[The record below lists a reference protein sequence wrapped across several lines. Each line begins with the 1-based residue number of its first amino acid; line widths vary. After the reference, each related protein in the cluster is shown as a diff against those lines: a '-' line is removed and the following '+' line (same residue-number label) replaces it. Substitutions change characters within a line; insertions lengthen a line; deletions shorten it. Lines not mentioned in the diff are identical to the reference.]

1 MSEEIVRETI
11 SVSRTSI
18 SEEEKAVASEYN
30 QFVIRGLRRADHLLR
45 FGTPE
50 VQLRLCVA
58 AISSSSRLAALDS
71 KTITEEHRTAF
82 ESLVDDITRIP
93 EIQQVVTESEV
104 IDVEPKALVRSVDDK
119 DDVLA
124 NAEARLKLH
133 RPRPDDR

>member
-1 MSEEIVRETI
+1 MSEEIIRETI
-11 SVSRTSI
+11 SVSRTTVSD
-18 SEEEKAVASEYN
+18 EEKAVASEYN
-30 QFVIRGLRRADHLLR
+30 RFVIRGLKKADQLLR

-82 ESLVDDITRIP
+82 ETLVDDITRIP
-93 EIQQVVTESEV
+93 ELQQVVTESEV
-104 IDVEPKALVRSVDDK
+104 IDVEPKALVRSTDDK
-119 DDVLA
+119 DDVIA

-133 RPRPDDR
+133 RPGSNDR

>member
-1 MSEEIVRETI
+1 MADEIVRETI

-30 QFVIRGLRRADHLLR
+30 KFVIRGLRKADHLLR

-58 AISSSSRLAALDS
+58 AISSSSRLAAIDS
-71 KTITEEHRTAF
+71 KTVTEEHRTAF

-93 EIQQVVTESEV
+93 ELQQVVTESEV
-104 IDVEPKALVRSVDDK
+104 IDVEPKALVRSTDDK
-119 DDVLA
+119 NDVVA
-124 NAEARLKLH
+124 DAEARLKLH
-133 RPRPDDR
+133 RPRSNDR